1 MITAR
6 QQKNLSAARTY
17 FREHL
22 GQGDYYSEGDTV
34 QGVWMGQGA
43 KLLGLEPGAPVTEEA
58 YQRLCENLHPQTGER
73 LTVRKRVQDRRIFCD
88 FTASAPKS
96 VSIMAITLGDTRI
109 VAAHE
114 EAARVAFRELEALV
128 ATRVRKGGSK
138 AKRVTGNLVGAT
150 FLHTTSRALD
160 PQLHTH
166 GIVFNATYD
175 PVEKRWK
182 AMETQTMFEHMTFL
196 TEVYRSELG
205 HRLIAMGYS
214 LRATEHGFEIAGVSE
229 EAIRTFSKR
238 AQEIRESIQT
248 LEQKLGTKISNNSK
262 AQVAYTVRERKRRG
276 VKAAEVIRYQRC
288 QLSAG
293 ELQALEELKRG
304 RQERSKP
311 KVSEPAPLLKR
322 LFQSKPPPPPP
333 PVSVK
338 AAVDFARDHLFE
350 RLSVVNG
357 RELLKVA
364 LAYSKGR
371 LRLEDLRRELG
382 SRPEFLRKE
391 DRLTTREALAIE
403 KEMIRLVNSGIGRC
417 TPLAPSFKPELE
429 GKKAEAVRRI
439 LTQTD
444 QVFALDGLAGTG
456 KTTVLKEIAR
466 ALKEKKG
473 FLCVAP
479 TAAAVE
485 VLKKNG
491 FSEAKTVQA
500 LFTEQ
505 TSPRNLKPQ
514 LVIVDEAGM
523 LSNKQML
530 SLLQLARDQHCRL
543 LLVGDHRQHGSVEAG
558 DAYRILK
565 KESELG
571 RVRLR
576 KIERQQD
583 PEYREAVKDVA
594 LGRIESGIARL
605 DRLGAIQLVEPED
618 RAERIAGDYLESVKS
633 GASTLIVCPTWNEI
647 DQVTDAVRTKLKEE
661 GILGGAEKRINAHR
675 SMHWTLAQK
684 QDFGGYQPGMILTFH
699 TPTRDFGRNEW
710 AEVTAASE
718 NRIEVRKQDG
728 KRAVVT
734 RKQAK
739 AFDVAKVV
747 PMEILPGEKILLMES
762 RKPLGLYNGK
772 TFTVDRVEE
781 DGGIRTREGVVVPA
795 DYRRLAYG
803 YAVTS
808 QRSQARTV
816 DRVLVSMPSEC
827 QLATHRKQFY
837 VAISRGRQSVAIY
850 TSDKE
855 LLFEA
860 TTRRSV
866 RESASTVEVGVGR
879 KSGR

>member
-6 QQKNLSAARTY
+6 QQKNLSAAKTY

-58 YQRLCENLHPQTGER
+58 YQRLCGNLHPQTGER

-96 VSIMAITLGDTRI
+96 VSIMAITMGDTRI
-109 VAAHE
+109 VTAHE
-114 EAARVAFRELEALV
+114 EAARVAFGELEGLV

-166 GIVFNATYD
+166 GIVFNATFD

-229 EAIRTFSKR
+229 EAIATFSKR

-276 VKAAEVIRYQRC
+276 VKAAEVIRYQRS
-288 QLSAG
+288 QLSAR
-293 ELQALEELKRG
+293 ELQTLEELKRVHREG
-304 RQERSKP
+304 ASP
-311 KVSEPAPLLKR
+311 KVSEPPPLFKR
-322 LFQSKPPPPPP
+322 LFQPKPPPPPP

-350 RLSVVNG
+350 RLSVVNE

-364 LAYSKGR
+364 LAHSKGR

-382 SRPEFLRKE
+382 SRAEFLRKD

-403 KEMIRLVNSGIGRC
+403 KEMIRLVNSGVGRC
-417 TPLAPSFKPELE
+417 APLAPSFRPELD
-429 GKKAEAVRRI
+429 GKKAEAVHRI
-439 LTQTD
+439 LTQSD

-456 KTTVLKEIAR
+456 KTTVLREVAR
-466 ALKEKKG
+466 ALKKPV
-473 FLCVAP
+473 LCVAP
-479 TAAAVE
+479 TGAAVE

-491 FSEAKTVQA
+491 FSEARTVQS
-500 LFTEQ
+500 LLTGTKSLE
-505 TSPRNLKPQ
+505 NLNHQ
-514 LVIVDEAGM
+514 LLIVDEAGM

-571 RVRLR
+571 QVRLR

-583 PEYREAVKDVA
+583 PEYREAVKDIA
-594 LGRIESGIARL
+594 LGRIERGIERL
-605 DRLGAIQLVEPED
+605 DRLGAIHLVEPED
-618 RAERIAGDYLESVKS
+618 RAERMAGDYLASVKT

-647 DQVTDAVRTKLKEE
+647 DQVTEAVRARLKEE
-661 GILGGAEKRINAHR
+661 GMINGRETRVDAHR
-675 SMHWTLAQK
+675 SLHWTLAQK
-684 QDFGGYQPGMILTFH
+684 QDLGGYQPGMILTFH

-710 AEVTAASE
+710 VVVTAVSE

-728 KRAVVT
+728 KRAMVT
-734 RKQAK
+734 MKQAK

-747 PMEILPGEKILLMES
+747 PMEVLPGEKILLTES
-762 RKPLGLYNGK
+762 RKAQGLYNGK
-772 TFTVDRVEE
+772 ALTVDRVES
-781 DGGIRTREGVVVPA
+781 DGRIRTREGITIPS
-795 DYRRLAYG
+795 DYRRLAYS

-816 DRVLVSMPSEC
+816 VRVLVSMPSES

-837 VAISRGRQSVAIY
+837 VAISRGRKSVAIY
-850 TSDKE
+850 TSDR
-855 LLFEA
+855 EA
-860 TTRRSV
+860 LVQATARRGV
-866 RESASTVEVGVGR
+866 RESASSIGTGVGR
-879 KSGR
+879 NSTG